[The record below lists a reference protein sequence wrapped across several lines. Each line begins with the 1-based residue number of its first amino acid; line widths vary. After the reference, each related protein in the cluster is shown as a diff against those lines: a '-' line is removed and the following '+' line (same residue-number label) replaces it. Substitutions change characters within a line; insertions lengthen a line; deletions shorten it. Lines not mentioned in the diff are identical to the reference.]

1 MAVKTRKEYLES
13 LKAMRPNVY
22 KFGKLIEDVTT
33 DPATKRTVESHAR
46 AFDASNDPQYADD
59 FTMRLRHSFPAKRST
74 AGTA

>member
-1 MAVKTRKEYLES
+1 MALKTRKEYLES

-22 KFGKLIEDVTT
+22 KFGKLIQDVTT

-46 AFDASNDPQYADD
+46 AFDASNDPQYAESSP
-59 FTMRLRHSFPAKRST
+59 RLPRLPGRRFT